1 VWDNIGWAFAGEKRV
16 SSKVLSDLHE
26 LLRVPKSGGL
36 ASVDG
41 DVFFHTFGAL
51 PPTMK
56 VDFHLGR
63 KVCLWF
69 LTFNNVCLNV
79 YCVRV

>member
-1 VWDNIGWAFAGEKRV
+1 V
-16 SSKVLSDLHE
+16 SDKVLADLHE

-41 DVFFHTFGAL
+41 DVFFHVFGAL

-63 KVCLWF
+63 KVCVAHIAYL
-69 LTFNNVCLNV
+69 L
-79 YCVRV
+79 R